1 MDEDLQA
8 RPKDTNM
15 ATPAPFAREKN
26 MPRLTID
33 LSENKHKEIN
43 LLRDVGEVGTI
54 KELVNY
60 ALTLLKWAMAE
71 RSKGHRICSVREQGS
86 ETVIQELEM
95 PILAAA
101 SRNPGFADAVEPANA
116 AATRR

>member
-1 MDEDLQA
+1 M
-8 RPKDTNM
+8 
-15 ATPAPFAREKN
+15 EKK

-33 LSENKHKEIN
+33 LSESKQKEVN

-60 ALTLLKWAMAE
+60 ALTLLKWAMIE
-71 RSKGHRICSVREQGS
+71 RSKNHRICSVREEGG
-86 ETVIQELEM
+86 ETFMIEIEM

-101 SRNPGFADAVEPANA
+101 SKHLGFADEVATANA
-116 AATRR
+116 TASTKA